1 MLTPEQQAAFVMA
14 RSACAM
20 ITAMGMAAENDQ
32 RKALG
37 QSMAYQDTDFQ
48 ALIDQFGISHNAA
61 LNSLGLHG

>member
-1 MLTPEQQAAFVMA
+1 MTPEQNAAYIMAQA
-14 RSACAM
+14 SAAL
-20 ITAMGMAAENDQ
+20 ITAMGMMAENQQ
-32 RKALG
+32 RAVLG